1 MTYQATGIV
10 SIVWAWVTDSG
21 MTRVSGSSP
30 SAFRST
36 RNHDQNPDYKFRTRE
51 YIVCIT
57 EFVVSYTY
65 TIRSSDRR
73 SMHGSRD
80 AVVHKAQAHG
90 RHMVAQT

>member
-1 MTYQATGIV
+1 VTYQATGIV

-36 RNHDQNPDYKFRTRE
+36 RNHDQNPDYKFRPVNILLVLLNSLSR
-51 YIVCIT
+51 
-57 EFVVSYTY
+57 
-65 TIRSSDRR
+65 IRIPSDRR
-73 SMHGSRD
+73 TEGACTVLETRLFT
-80 AVVHKAQAHG
+80 KL